1 MLVCVQAASLFCG
14 KKCYNYMQKINGSYG
29 QWKWGRGDGMADTTN
44 ALLKR
49 IVGSKDFREVLEEN
63 GDAFEERSISEYLRK
78 LCEERGMV
86 SEQVIKKAQIDR
98 TYGHQIFNGTR
109 LPSRDKLLMLSFGFE
124 LSLDETQE
132 LLKTAGKSIL
142 YPKVKRDAAIIY
154 GISHKMNIMDVQYL
168 LTSVH
173 LPLLGEA

>member
-1 MLVCVQAASLFCG
+1 MSR
-14 KKCYNYMQKINGSYG
+14 KT
-29 QWKWGRGDGMADTTN
+29 D
-44 ALLKR
+44 ALLKN
-49 IVGSKDFREVLEEN
+49 ILSAKDFNEVLSANSE
-63 GDAFEERSISEYLRK
+63 AFVEKSISEYLQDLCRK
-78 LCEERGMV
+78 RGMIP
-86 SEQVIKKAQIDR
+86 EQVIKKSQIDR

-168 LTSVH
+168 LISVH